1 MDLLSRL
8 NAAQILIAENDRPT
22 MERLTDILEGAGYN
36 VQNAYFGGDALWTMK
51 HGQYDLVLLNA
62 NMQDEEQ
69 RPIIQAMPQFAPMP
83 WIALVDGQPRTI
95 DRALRAGAFGTIPP
109 DESATRLLRL
119 VEAALHGQPV
129 PDDKE
134 NDSPKNGR
142 KADPVDET
150 LKRRLVE
157 QQTLSM
163 LARSLSSVLDVDALL
178 TQIVE
183 AAVSLTNA
191 EEGLLLLPDEEEQAL
206 YIRAHKGI
214 DSETASNFRIK
225 TANTLAGQVLH
236 SGEPILV
243 GDQGWQKIKTEY
255 LVQSLLYVPLISK
268 GKTIGVLGV
277 NNIKTDRPFT
287 EHDSDLLQDLA
298 AHAAVA
304 IENARLFAESEQRAA
319 ELRMLVEAGEAANST
334 LAIDRVLS
342 AIAHQ
347 LLSALD
353 VSQCYTAEQNPETG
367 TYSLLAVTARAV
379 WRPGEGPIRLD
390 QRELGVTEAFRHQK
404 IAVITPD
411 ELASPEEVAD
421 WLPYRYAAQQIVYLP
436 LIANGKRIGLITLY
450 HISNPYFAD
459 AYTEEVQG
467 QIQQIALD
475 GVLQV
480 LASKKDVLPQRI
492 LFRGAEQI
500 LKLVRANWCEIS
512 LWNQTEQ
519 GFQVL
524 LSYGEGIW
532 PEEPRPSIDTA
543 DYPRLFDRLSR
554 KTPFTESDSRGIQR
568 LIDARYVRSVLG
580 VPLIVKDRTS
590 GFVMLVD
597 TLRTRSFTAREMNLA
612 QALVLQAAN
621 ALENARLFRAL
632 ERSLD
637 ELHRTQSKLVQTA
650 RLTAMGELA
659 AAVAHQI
666 SNPLTTILVD
676 SELLLRA
683 LPDDAA
689 DRESIEAI
697 YRCGQRA
704 HEVVRRL
711 LTMARQQTSDDNL
724 TAVDVNETIHNTLML
739 VKGHIQQGGVQ
750 VRLSLE
756 NNLPPVVAPSGQLED
771 VWLNLL
777 MNARDAV
784 SNCPTREIGIAS
796 RGLPA
801 HDAVEVTVWDTGV
814 GIPEHLMNEIFEPFF
829 TSKPPGEGTGLGLH
843 ICRQIVEKCGGML
856 HVESVEREG
865 TRFIIRLPLYHR
877 QD

>member
-1 MDLLSRL
+1 
-8 NAAQILIAENDRPT
+8 
-22 MERLTDILEGAGYN
+22 
-36 VQNAYFGGDALWTMK
+36 
-51 HGQYDLVLLNA
+51 
-62 NMQDEEQ
+62 
-69 RPIIQAMPQFAPMP
+69 
-83 WIALVDGQPRTI
+83 
-95 DRALRAGAFGTIPP
+95 
-109 DESATRLLRL
+109 
-119 VEAALHGQPV
+119 
-129 PDDKE
+129 
-134 NDSPKNGR
+134 
-142 KADPVDET
+142 
-150 LKRRLVE
+150 
-157 QQTLSM
+157 M

-214 DSETASNFRIK
+214 DSETAS
-225 TANTLAGQVLH
+225 TLHQDNTLAGQVLH

-319 ELRMLVEAGEAANST
+319 EIRMLVEAGEAANST

-492 LFRGAEQI
+492 LFRGAEKI

-543 DYPRLFDRLSR
+543 DYPRLFDRLSAA
-554 KTPFTESDSRGIQR
+554 PFTESDYGESSADRRAMSQR
-568 LIDARYVRSVLG
+568 ARRAADRQ
-580 VPLIVKDRTS
+580 DRTS

-597 TLRTRSFTAREMNLA
+597 TLRTRSFTAADDLA
-612 QALVLQAAN
+612 QALVLQPQTRSKSAPVP
-621 ALENARLFRAL
+621 RV
-632 ERSLD
+632 ERSL
-637 ELHRTQSKLVQTA
+637 TSCTA
-650 RLTAMGELA
+650 RRASWCRRWLTAMGELA